1 MGLCLSCLSGSQSDE
16 DDETT
21 SLLRRSQQNQSPD
34 YLQEEELM
42 KQHKRQQ
49 ELNHIVNDLSDKL
62 IDVASF
68 LSSKNHANNY
78 NNGNTS
84 SSTKPS
90 LSTQLST
97 MGLNTQTSFGNL
109 SLGDIRDEETSS
121 ASVSRQYPY
130 IYNQSEKE
138 KVLRKSK
145 SLGDSV
151 RQACQVTVSEPLYL
165 KF

>member
-1 MGLCLSCLSGSQSDE
+1 
-16 DDETT
+16 
-21 SLLRRSQQNQSPD
+21 
-34 YLQEEELM
+34 M

-78 NNGNTS
+78 NNYNNGNTS

-90 LSTQLST
+90 LLTQLST

-109 SLGDIRDEETSS
+109 SLGDIRDEETLL
-121 ASVSRQYPY
+121 ALVLRQYPY